1 MEHDHFVDIKDMC
14 CSAPV
19 IHLTKEFKSM
29 QRDDIVLVESNKVSM
44 LKDIPSYCRLTENQL
59 IKQKEKDGLYY
70 FWIKIK

>member
-1 MEHDHFVDIKDMC
+1 
-14 CSAPV
+14 
-19 IHLTKEFKSM
+19 M